1 MPTEIRPGAPVRF
14 AQRGNAGIA
23 TLDRPHVLNALNLEA
38 VELLTRQLTEWAVA
52 PEVVLVVLQGAGE
65 RAFCAGGDVRSV
77 CAARD
82 RGEHSVW
89 RAFFRREYQLLWQ
102 LAQFPKPVV
111 ALLDGVTM
119 GGGLGLAWSAT
130 FRVCTEHAL
139 LAMPEAG
146 IGLFPD
152 VGASHFLPRL
162 VEPAGAYLALTG
174 LPLGPGDALAVG
186 LADTFVARP
195 QLADLVAELTAQ
207 SPSEPPFV
215 PIAGVLARH
224 ATSAPTGWWR
234 EASQDLARCFG
245 QTSVEAVQAALAA
258 TPQPWAQTAAAAMA
272 GHSPT
277 SLRLIWH
284 QLPRGRRQTQE
295 AALRDEFRLVQR
307 LVQRPD
313 FCEGV
318 RANLVD
324 RDHSPHW
331 NPPTLTHVG
340 DSLVADLHRP
350 GKDVEELDL
359 VRPC

>member
-1 MPTEIRPGAPVRF
+1 MPDASPPVRF
-14 AQRGNAGIA
+14 ERRGSAGIA
-23 TLDRPHVLNALNLEA
+23 TLDRPHALNALNLETIA
-38 VELLTRQLTEWAVA
+38 ALARQLTHWAADPGVA
-52 PEVVLVVLQGAGE
+52 LVLLQGAGE
-65 RAFCAGGDVRSV
+65 RAFCAGGDVRAV
-77 CAARD
+77 CTARD
-82 RGEHSVW
+82 RGQTDVW
-89 RAFFRREYQLLWQ
+89 REFFRREYQLLWR
-102 LAQFPKPVV
+102 LAQFPKPVI

-130 FRVCTEHAL
+130 HRVCTEHSL

-186 LADTFVARP
+186 IADTFVARP
-195 QLADLVAELTAQ
+195 QLADLVAELAAHP
-207 SPSEPPFV
+207 PSEPPFAFAV
-215 PIAGVLARH
+215 AALAHH
-224 ATSAPTGWWR
+224 AAPPPMGWWQP
-234 EASQDLARCFG
+234 ASQDLARCFG
-245 QTSVEAVQAALAA
+245 QTTVEAVQAALAD

-272 GHSPT
+272 RHSPT

-284 QLPRGRRQTQE
+284 QLQRGRRQTQD

-324 RDHSPHW
+324 RDHAPRW
-331 NPPTLTHVG
+331 NPTTLAHVG
-340 DSLVADLHRP
+340 DSLVAELHLP
-350 GKDVEELDL
+350 GTDVEELDL
-359 VRPC
+359 GRP